1 MDTTT
6 PRLQPGT
13 LITIKDVQD
22 ALSCKSAKAWG
33 LVRDGHLTRIKFSAR
48 MTRFRADEL
57 IELME
62 RGA

>member
-13 LITIKDVQD
+13 LITIKDVQA

-33 LVRDGHLTRIKFSAR
+33 LVRDGYLTRVRFGAR
-48 MTRFRADEL
+48 MTRFRSDEVL
-57 IELME
+57 QLME
-62 RGA
+62 RGI